1 MTRQTTSSQAFILRV
16 RNVKKEKWKKK
27 RKTYICKLIIIEVK
41 RISIERT
48 RREDISEFPAK
59 ADASMK
65 SSQDQNDEKSSENF
79 IFIKS

>member
-1 MTRQTTSSQAFILRV
+1 M
-16 RNVKKEKWKKK
+16 
-27 RKTYICKLIIIEVK
+27 K

-79 IFIKS
+79 NFIKSRRSVW